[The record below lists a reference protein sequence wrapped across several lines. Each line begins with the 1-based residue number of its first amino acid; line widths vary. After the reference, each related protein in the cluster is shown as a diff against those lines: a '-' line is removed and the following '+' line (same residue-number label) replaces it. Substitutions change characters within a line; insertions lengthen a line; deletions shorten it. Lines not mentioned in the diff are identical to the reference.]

1 MDSTLRKLVRDRAE
15 NRCEYCRIHQDDD
28 PVFSFHVEHIIATK
42 HGGTDDEDNLALACQ
57 KCNLHKGP
65 NLSGIDPESDL
76 IVELF
81 HPRRNDWE
89 GHFAFRGPYVVGLT
103 PAGRATVRVLCMN
116 RADRIQLRA
125 ELRGMF

>member
-1 MDSTLRKLVRDRAE
+1 
-15 NRCEYCRIHQDDD
+15 
-28 PVFSFHVEHIIATK
+28 
-42 HGGTDDEDNLALACQ
+42 LALACQ